1 MSWFSKKIKKIA
13 KNDPTAKLHVKALN
27 KAGLSQSNTLR
38 RIADPISI
46 QQEKIQRGAPI
57 TSRTMFDPGNEL
69 QEDPNPALRA
79 ERQAVSGYQQGFD
92 ASANVPIPG
101 VNGPVTPLPGGP
113 SQPPQ
118 QIPSPGYSQF
128 QANGPYGQQAMQMA
142 GLLGQ
147 GQMQNHM
154 IPTYGLLGQPA
165 QGAGIQQPQP
175 QMQMQ
180 MQPQQPMP
188 QQAGLLSPVK
198 QPFLFNR
205 GK

>member
-1 MSWFSKKIKKIA
+1 MSWFSKTVRKIA

-38 RIADPISI
+38 RIVDPISI

-69 QEDPNPALRA
+69 QEDPNPAKRA
-79 ERQAVSGYQQGFD
+79 ALQQAAGYQQGFD

-101 VNGPVTPLPGGP
+101 VNGPVTPMPGGP

-118 QIPSPGYSQF
+118 QIPGPGYSPFRAQ
-128 QANGPYGQQAMQMA
+128 GPYGQQAMQMA

-154 IPTYGLLGQPA
+154 MPVPGLLSQPA
-165 QGAGIQQPQP
+165 PMAQPAPMGMPSP
-175 QMQMQ
+175 QA
-180 MQPQQPMP
+180 P
-188 QQAGLLSPVK
+188 QQAGLLSPTK